1 MCAVCVCACVH
12 ACVCVHAR
20 VCSTAHFLGDAGTPV
35 GHLYDV
41 EQLLPQVP
49 VAEVMAAAHNQR
61 HGQFQTL
68 PFSTAL
74 PSYAHS
80 GLINITLPW
89 LEHTQKG
96 TVSLKLFCD

>member
-1 MCAVCVCACVH
+1 MRCVHVCVCVY
-12 ACVCVHAR
+12 VHAR

-35 GHLYDV
+35 GHLYNV

-49 VAEVMAAAHNQR
+49 VAEVMAAAHSQR

-68 PFSTAL
+68 RFSTAL

-89 LEHTQKG
+89 LERT
-96 TVSLKLFCD
+96 